1 LADPYK
7 TATHINKKRKKTMM
21 LRLKIWPSQ
30 ELAKQ
35 VFVTDSK
42 VIEFRRVEIDLRTFP
57 AVAQLT
63 DFARSLLWDDFFKN
77 DSHAWE
83 RQGEIETSN
92 IALFT
97 EDKAVLHEW
106 INELFKESLNRLNNE
121 WAQSNNTPSE
131 DYGF

>member
-1 LADPYK
+1 
-7 TATHINKKRKKTMM
+7 MM

-106 INELFKESLNRLNNE
+106 INELFKQKLESLNNE
-121 WAQSNNTPSE
+121 WQAQANNTPAE
-131 DYGF
+131 DDPGF